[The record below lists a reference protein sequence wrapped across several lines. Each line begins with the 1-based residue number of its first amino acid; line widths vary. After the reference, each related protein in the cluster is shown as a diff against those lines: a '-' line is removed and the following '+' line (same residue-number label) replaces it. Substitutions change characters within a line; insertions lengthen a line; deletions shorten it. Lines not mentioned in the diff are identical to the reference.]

1 MYGLTRGEAD
11 FSFRVEHM
19 EEDQRRFLALLHAQ
33 GGTVLN
39 QSGACAKA
47 IGKASNVA
55 ANKPRTPGHSFDKE
69 DILEDARATGATE
82 KVLRR
87 YFTIAQARHRDQGL
101 LSMEKS
107 RVLEGDLAED
117 TYNVFATALV
127 SKQADQC
134 VVRYK
139 VQRTKVVGKW
149 SCMGLGTDFR
159 EQEVLVGPDDL
170 LDEKIGQD
178 LRKALSVAAPPSS
191 Q

>member
-1 MYGLTRGEAD
+1 MPNWSRLLRLSLIPACYALPMGCAAKRYARFHSLM
-11 FSFRVEHM
+11 VERN
-19 EEDQRRFLALLHAQ
+19 D
-33 GGTVLN
+33 LN
-39 QSGACAKA
+39 
-47 IGKASNVA
+47 VV
-55 ANKPRTPGHSFDKE
+55 FD
-69 DILEDARATGATE
+69 ATE